1 MISYNLWHHIRV
13 DGRYL
18 TKSEKP
24 VTSSVFKSKD
34 WQIQIGLLMF
44 AKKEGEEVGEE
55 IAGYLPI
62 SVLFLSNKSIFK

>member
-1 MISYNLWHHIRV
+1 MICYNLWLHIYV

-34 WQIQIGLLMF
+34 WQIQIGLFMF
-44 AKKEGEEVGEE
+44 EKKEGEEVGEE
-55 IAGYLPI
+55 IAGNLLI
-62 SVLFLSNKSIFK
+62 SVIFLS